1 MYFTN
6 DDGSQN
12 DQPILDTLELKKKTV
27 LIMLIV
33 ENQRGYILLNLRH
46 YILLSCIAQN
56 LLDMK

>member
-1 MYFTN
+1 MYFKN